1 MPVPFDRDVVKE
13 IIEAQNIDVPTA
25 SIREI
30 NHLVNTL
37 ETQFSTKFIRM
48 EFGIPGMK
56 VAQIAS
62 NAEGKAVLSGETAH
76 QYAPFDGIPELKNAA
91 SQFAKAF
98 MDLDIPPSCI
108 VPTIGA
114 MQGCFIAIGLAG
126 HHTPGRDTILCLDP
140 GFPVNKLQAK
150 TWGLNLVSLDL
161 KDFRGEALA
170 EEVDR
175 LCSMHPIGGC
185 IWSSP
190 NNPSW
195 VILTESELE
204 QLAAVLAKHRVFAI
218 EDMAYFGMDF
228 RQDYSKPFQPP
239 YQPTIAR
246 YTDDVFIIFSS
257 SKLFSYAGQ
266 RCGITFVPPSFA
278 KKQFPNLAQKFYKP
292 GVLAA
297 FVHGGIYPTTAGVP
311 QSTQIG
317 LAALLNA
324 TVKGDI
330 DPFREVREYERRA
343 IAMKKAFLDHG
354 FYLVYDSDLGKPLAD
369 GFYFTIA
376 YPGMDGGA
384 LLQELMHYGISAI
397 TLKVTGSKYTQGLR
411 ACVSMTPQDQFPD
424 LRARLLQFQKDHPVD
439 GAKA

>member
-1 MPVPFDRDVVKE
+1 MTVPFDRTVVQN
-13 IIEAQNIDVPTA
+13 IIDGQNIDVPTA

-30 NHLVNTL
+30 NRLVNQL
-37 ETQFSTKFIRM
+37 ESEFNTRFIRM

-56 VAQIAS
+56 VSRIAS
-62 NAEGKAVLSGETAH
+62 EAESEAILSGDLAH

-114 MQGCFIAIGLAG
+114 MQGCYISIGLAG
-126 HHTPGRDTILCLDP
+126 HHTPGRNTILYLDP

-150 TWGLNLVSLDL
+150 TWGLDLLSLDL

-175 LCSMHPIGGC
+175 LCRNHPIGGC

-195 VILTESELE
+195 VVLTESELE
-204 QLAAVLAKHRVFAI
+204 ALAKVLSKHGVFAI

-228 RQDYSKPFQPP
+228 RHDYAKPFRPP

-266 RCGITFVPPSFA
+266 RCGITFVPPNFA
-278 KKQFPNLAQKFYKP
+278 KKQFPNLAKKFYKP
-292 GVLAA
+292 GVLDA
-297 FVHGGIYPTTAGVP
+297 FVHGGVYPTTAGVP
-311 QSTQIG
+311 QSTQVG

-324 TVKGDI
+324 TVKGEI
-330 DPFREVREYERRA
+330 DPFRDVREYERRA
-343 IAMKKAFLDHG
+343 VVMKKAFLDHG

-369 GFYFTIA
+369 GFYFTVA
-376 YPGMDGGA
+376 YPGMEGGE
-384 LLQELMHYGISAI
+384 LLHELMHYGISAI
-397 TLKVTGSKYTQGLR
+397 TLEVTGSKYTQGLR
-411 ACVSMTPQDQFPD
+411 ACVSLTDKDQFPE
-424 LRARLLQFQKDHPVD
+424 LRARLRQFQKDHPVD
-439 GAKA
+439 